1 MRPLLLSLLM
11 LILLAACATSPQR
24 PVAGL
29 EPSTPQALDA
39 LYERVDAA
47 AQAHAQA
54 ESDARGDAQAAAAAR
69 EAARLD
75 LQALAARCA
84 ALAGCSTA
92 RVFGVYDRLLAA
104 QSSANASGEAEFNRG
119 DVEPEALAGDHAS
132 PVLDH
137 LPQAGE
143 SINLLAGRELRDVI
157 ELNGP
162 VKAALN
168 EWLTWMRPSLV
179 DAWENYQYMR
189 HLMWPEYEQAGLP
202 EALLFGI
209 LAKESGGRV
218 HAISRA
224 GATGPL
230 QFMYATGQRYGLG
243 QVNGFDTRFDP
254 TLSARANVL
263 YLNDR
268 FAEFNHNLELS
279 LAAYNGGEGRMLR
292 LHRSSGGKPFW
303 HPDVFW
309 QLPAETRDYVPMVLA
324 AAWLFLHPE
333 DYGLEFPGLETA
345 ASRVTLPRAASINEI
360 SICIGNAG
368 SRAGWF
374 RHLRNLNPRYEAH
387 AVIPEGTELAIPQAA
402 LPAFEQF
409 CRGGARAELAA
420 QIAASRQPSMMAQSP
435 AAGGT
440 YTVAKGD
447 TLNGIARKMKCGS
460 VKQLANTNKL
470 RGPHYM
476 IRQGQKLSL
485 VGCSGS

>member
-1 MRPLLLSLLM
+1 MRAILPLFLIVSLLT
-11 LILLAACATSPQR
+11 ACANSPTR
-24 PVAGL
+24 PQAAL
-29 EPSTPQALDA
+29 EPSTPAALDA
-39 LYERVDAA
+39 LYQRVEDA
-47 AQAHAQA
+47 AQAFA
-54 ESDARGDAQAAAAAR
+54 DAGQQGDSGAAAR

-84 ALAGCSTA
+84 ALAGCSSA
-92 RVFGVYDRLLAA
+92 RVFGVYDRLLESQALGESAGESGFEAA
-104 QSSANASGEAEFNRG
+104 DAHPQ
-119 DVEPEALAGDHAS
+119 ALSGDHAS
-132 PVLDH
+132 PVIGH
-137 LPQAGE
+137 LPQAGQ
-143 SINLLAGRELRDVI
+143 SISLLAGRELRDVI

-168 EWLTWMRPSLV
+168 EWLTWMRPNLI

-189 HLMWPEYEQAGLP
+189 HLMWPEYERAGLP

-254 TLSARANVL
+254 QLSARANVL

-268 FAEFNHNLELS
+268 FAEFNHNLELA

-333 DYGLEFPGLETA
+333 DYGLEFPRVDTA
-345 ASRVTLPRAASINEI
+345 PSEVRLTREMSINEL
-360 SICIGNAG
+360 SICIGNNG
-368 SRAGWF
+368 IRNGWF
-374 RHLRNLNPRYEAH
+374 RHLRNLNPRWEAH
-387 AVIPEGTELAIPQAA
+387 AVIPAGTVLAIPQAVQT
-402 LPAFEQF
+402 AFDRHCQS
-409 CRGGARAELAA
+409 GTRAELAA
-420 QIAASRQPSMMAQSP
+420 QIAASRQPAMMARSP
-435 AAGGT
+435 AQGGT
-440 YTVAKGD
+440 YTVRKGD
-447 TLNGIARKMKCGS
+447 TLNGIVRKMGCRS
-460 VKQLANTNKL
+460 VSQLAASNNL
-470 RGPHYM
+470 RAPHYFL
-476 IRQGQKLSL
+476 REGQKLTL
-485 VGCSGS
+485 TGCSRS